1 MSHRSHLPAGQR
13 AVRSR
18 LAQLIHSKR
27 LLRGTV
33 VTMSRTCGK
42 QGCKCTRGNKHLSLY
57 LSIRVGKRRR
67 MIYVPADHENAV
79 RSWVG
84 NYREAEGLIEQLSQ
98 ACLDGFLKEKQR
110 ARASTGEK
118 GR

>member
-1 MSHRSHLPAGQR
+1 MRHRSHLPAGER

-18 LAQLIHSKR
+18 LAQLVHGQK

-42 QGCKCTRGNKHLSLY
+42 QGCKCTRGDRHVSLY
-57 LSIRVGKRRR
+57 LSIRVAKRRK
-67 MIYVPADHENAV
+67 MIYIPPGWQETVG
-79 RSWVG
+79 SWVEAS
-84 NYREAEGLIEQLSQ
+84 REAEGLMEQLSQ
-98 ACLDGFLKEKQR
+98 ACLDGFLKQKQR
-110 ARASTGEK
+110 ARKGEN